1 MALSADLQSSFTR
14 GGFSLDAAFD
24 DLGSLLTS
32 VGLPQLNL
40 DVSVSLDV
48 EGLGGEAIS
57 ELAAGLGGSL
67 ESIAGVLPNAEQ
79 LLGPLQRAQ
88 QVPQLLAGFDLQQLV
103 SELEAAVAPE
113 GPGLAALVGATSGI
127 GSLPVIRSLSDL
139 LGALGLD
146 LSGPAGTLGRTAQG
160 IVSLAELLG
169 GLLAVEAASRRIETQ
184 ATLAV
189 DLLGAERLS
198 ALVARV
204 RATGGAQLASLV
216 TGIDP
221 DDPGLVELVVPPIQ
235 NYTGLAA
242 ELGDALVR
250 GLAFAEATAAD
261 ADFGGLVAALAAAGA
276 ALSLASPAAARDL
289 VALAI
294 PLVDQV
300 RRIDVAAGGEAVIT
314 GAVAGLRQQI
324 ETAIDGLDP
333 AVLAGN
339 VVEPAVAPILTA
351 VRAVRAALDQVAA
364 MVGVAFAPIE
374 QALSVVD
381 LTSVRAAINTVVDP
395 VADAIE
401 VIDHGI
407 RDAQGA
413 IETAA
418 GGVHDALTPL
428 RTSLTTSAGTLM
440 TPFTEVQGV
449 ITALDLEALE
459 QTVRGTLDS
468 VTAAVSAAPIQ
479 PVFDVATGTIKVAAD
494 ALGLVPKA
502 LLPDDLRQELEAACA
517 PIHDLDL
524 EPTRAELHQQLGAL
538 IDSIDASALEAV
550 SAGYEAV
557 RSFVASID
565 PRPHV
570 TELETTAF
578 TELMGALNAIDPTE
592 ILSPVLG
599 ALEAAKQAVSA
610 IDLAALLAP
619 IDQALD
625 TVGETIA
632 SIDPTELLSP
642 VTSALDEARATVR
655 GALHLDELNTMLGE
669 VDTAVAAVL
678 AKVPVEEVLT
688 ALEGAWNDLLGRLR
702 DSAGIGG
709 GVGRGL
715 LAGLLPGIPVEGLP
729 EVMSWIRGERNGSV
743 VVRERLQRASARL
756 EAAQPTIGSLDV
768 RTLAAELDSTHRA
781 LAAAL
786 ATHPLDSLL
795 VRTLSGP
802 ILSTNPAADLGRV
815 VLNVDRVQAVFG
827 DAAAVVQAAT
837 APDRS
842 EVQLSADGL
851 GSAFAPLAPLLD
863 KARELAAFVGLDA
876 AELGGPGGLSL
887 AVASLAE
894 RLGPEVLIG
903 TLRSIVTRL
912 GDRLAA
918 LVHDG
923 LVAPLQRAV
932 GEVAGLLD
940 ALSADSL
947 LRDFIAVRD
956 RLTAL
961 VEDLRPST
969 VLAAPL
975 TAFSGLQHTLDT
987 FDPLGAVRTV
997 VDGLRAEIDG
1007 FAHDLAPSTLLA
1019 PLLTLYDDIAGA
1031 IGRFDVAGLL
1041 EPVLAAL
1048 REIGRIIDGGMDE
1061 VIDALGHL
1069 KTACESGGGP
1079 IPGLDLSVAASVD
1092 VGGLSL

>member
-1 MALSADLQSSFTR
+1 MALSADLQSSFSR
-14 GGFSLDAAFD
+14 GGFSLDAAFH
-24 DLGSLLTS
+24 DLGSLLAS
-32 VGLPQLNL
+32 AGLPQLDL

-48 EGLGGEAIS
+48 EGLGGEGIS
-57 ELAAGLGGSL
+57 ELAASLGGSL
-67 ESIAGVLPNAEQ
+67 ESIAGVLPDAGQ
-79 LLGPLQRAQ
+79 LLGPLQEAQ
-88 QVPQLLAGFDLQQLV
+88 RVPQLLAGFDLQQLV
-103 SELEAAVAPE
+103 SELEAAVAPD

-127 GSLPVIRSLSDL
+127 GSLPVTRSLSDL
-139 LGALGLD
+139 LGALGLG

-160 IVSLAELLG
+160 IVSLADLLG
-169 GLLAVEAASRRIETQ
+169 GLLAAEGASRRIETQ
-184 ATLAV
+184 AALAA

-204 RATGGAQLASLV
+204 HATGGAQLASLI

-235 NYTGLAA
+235 AYTGLAA
-242 ELGDALVR
+242 ELGDTLVR

-289 VALAI
+289 VALAT

-300 RRIDVAAGGEAVIT
+300 RRIDVPAGGEAVIT

-339 VVEPAVAPILTA
+339 VVEPAVAPVLTA
-351 VRAVRAALDQVAA
+351 VRAVRAALDEVAA
-364 MVGVAFAPIE
+364 MIGVAFAPIE
-374 QALSVVD
+374 QALSAVD
-381 LTSVRAAINTVVDP
+381 LTSVRAAITTVVDP

-440 TPFTEVQGV
+440 TPFTEVHGV
-449 ITALDLEALE
+449 IAGLDLEALQ

-538 IDSIDASALEAV
+538 IDSIDAGALEAV
-550 SAGYEAV
+550 SAGYDAV

-565 PRPHV
+565 PHPHV

-578 TELMGALNAIDPTE
+578 TELMGRLNAIDPTE

-632 SIDPTELLSP
+632 GIDPAALLAP

-655 GALHLDELNTMLGE
+655 GALHLDELNTMLGQ
-669 VDTAVAAVL
+669 VDTAVAAAL
-678 AKVPVEEVLT
+678 AKVPAEEVLT

-709 GVGRGL
+709 GTGRGL
-715 LAGLLPGIPVEGLP
+715 LAGLLPGVPVEGLP
-729 EVMSWIRGERNGSV
+729 EVISWIRGERNGSA

-756 EAAQPTIGSLDV
+756 QAAQLAIGSLDV
-768 RTLAAELDSTHRA
+768 RALTTELDTTHRA
-781 LAAAL
+781 LTAAL
-786 ATHPLDSLL
+786 ATHPPDSLL

-802 ILSTNPAADLGRV
+802 ILSTSPAADLGRV
-815 VLNVDRVQAVFG
+815 VLNVGRVQAVFG
-827 DAAAVVQAAT
+827 DAA

-851 GSAFAPLAPLLD
+851 GSAFAPLAPLLG
-863 KARELAAFVGLDA
+863 KARELAAFVGLDP
-876 AELGGPGGLSL
+876 AELGGPGGLRL

-903 TLRSIVTRL
+903 TLRSILTHL

-932 GEVAGLLD
+932 GEVTGLLD

-961 VEDLRPST
+961 VEGLRPST

-975 TAFSGLQHTLDT
+975 AAFAGLQHTLGT

-997 VDGLRAEIDG
+997 TDGLRAEIDG
-1007 FAHDLAPSTLLA
+1007 FAHDLAPSALLA

-1031 IGRFDVAGLL
+1031 IGSFDVTGLL
-1041 EPVLAAL
+1041 DPVLAAL
-1048 REIGRIIDGGMDE
+1048 REIGRVIDGGMDE
-1061 VIDALGHL
+1061 VIDALGRL
-1069 KTACESGGGP
+1069 KTACESDGGP

-1092 VGGLSL
+1092 VGGLGL